1 MKRIGALLCAASLLL
16 GLTACGAP
24 APVREPSSEKETTS
38 SALASAERTE
48 KTTQTNSQTTATTV
62 PLDNSTAET
71 TGRTVGD
78 KLEKRGSLTRLVPVD
93 TMTREGKAGYSSF
106 ALRLMQKTSKE
117 GENTLLS
124 PASVYLA
131 LAMTANGADGNT
143 RRQMLEVLGA
153 ADLDALNKDCRDLQ
167 SVLVGNPNGYFRLAN
182 SLWIDKAAASSI
194 QPAFL
199 EANREYFGADVRLEA
214 FDGGIVEKIN
224 RWVSDNTAGRIDEL
238 LDELDPLAFMVL
250 VNTLLFE
257 GAWKE
262 PFFTPATSDGTFHAI
277 TGDKTLPMMHQTRDK
292 ALWYEDGTVQ
302 ATRLPFDDGRTALLL
317 ALPKGELHE
326 WLASLTPEALGKLT
340 AGQDTCQRL
349 TLTLP
354 RFRVSYKEDL
364 KETLEAMGMPDAFS
378 VEKAD
383 FSGMVKPDGEIMLP
397 HIDKVEHETV
407 LEVSEKGATAAAATA
422 FALKAGSPRVDEIK
436 ELTLDRPF
444 FCALVDEKTGAVL
457 FGGAVYDPEE
467 LKLEG

>member
-48 KTTQTNSQTTATTV
+48 QTTQTAESTAPPDSAAETTATSSRCNE
-62 PLDNSTAET
+62 L
-71 TGRTVGD
+71 R
-78 KLEKRGSLTRLVPVD
+78 RGSLTGLTPVAALSQ
-93 TMTREGKAGYSSF
+93 TGKAGYSSF
-106 ALRLMQKTSKE
+106 ALRLMQKTAKE
-117 GENTLLS
+117 GVNSLLS

-131 LAMTANGADGNT
+131 LAMTANGADGDT
-143 RRQMLEVLGA
+143 RRQMLDVLGA
-153 ADLDALNKDCRDLQ
+153 KDLGSLNKDCRDLQ

-182 SLWIDKAAASSI
+182 SLWLNQEAASSI

-199 EANREYFGADVRLEA
+199 EADREYFGADVRLEP
-214 FDGGIVEKIN
+214 FDAGIVEKIN
-224 RWVSDNTAGRIDEL
+224 RWVSGNTAGRIDDL
-238 LDELDPLAFMVL
+238 LKTLDPYTFMVI

-257 GAWKE
+257 GRWEE
-262 PFFTPATSDGTFHAI
+262 PFIPEITTDGVFHAAG
-277 TGDKTLPMMHQTRDK
+277 GDKTLPMMHQTRFS
-292 ALWYEDGTVQ
+292 AVWYEDGTVQ

-326 WLASLTPEALGKLT
+326 WLASLTPETLGKLV

-397 HIDKVEHETV
+397 HIDKGEHETV

-457 FGGAVYDPEE
+457 FGGAVYAPEE
-467 LKLEG
+467 LELEG

>member
-1 MKRIGALLCAASLLL
+1 MA
-16 GLTACGAP
+16 
-24 APVREPSSEKETTS
+24 EK
-38 SALASAERTE
+38 TE
-48 KTTQTNSQTTATTV
+48 ETTQTTEPTAPPSSAATE
-62 PLDNSTAET
+62 TAGTT
-71 TGRTVGD
+71 TGKR
-78 KLEKRGSLTRLVPVD
+78 EKSGSLTGLTPVAALSK
-93 TMTREGKAGYSSF
+93 TGKAGYGAF
-106 ALRLMQKTSKE
+106 ALRLMQETAKE
-117 GENTLLS
+117 GKNTLLS

-317 ALPKGELHE
+317 ALPKGDLHT
-326 WLASLTPEALGKLT
+326 WLTSLDRKTLDRLA

-349 TLTLP
+349 ILTLP
-354 RFRVSYKEDL
+354 RFQVSFKQDL
-364 KETLEAMGMPDAFS
+364 KEVLAAMGMPDAFS
-378 VEKAD
+378 EGKAD
-383 FSGMVKPDGEIMLP
+383 FSRMVKPDGEMVIVQP
-397 HIDKVEHETV
+397 CIDEVMHETV
-407 LEVSEKGATAAAATA
+407 LEVSEKGATAAASTA
-422 FALKAGSPRVDEIK
+422 VIGAGTCYVEDVK
-436 ELTLDRPF
+436 KLTLDRPF